1 MDFYKNWQSR
11 VFSTGNRSKI
21 SRFMIVLPFCLL
33 TLLESGFKNKFDDP
47 GNEIVLRLEPG
58 PENPRN
64 SEGDFSNSF
73 NYKNIGLYVRT
84 DFTLGHTI
92 YNYARGTLIGQFQGD
107 NGLSKDL
114 LRSWQKQGD
123 VTNIPA
129 FVYADQQ
136 VRNKLYRG
144 GAGNTMFYEKGDY
157 LAIRELTLTYDLP
170 KALLKRA
177 KISGLRL
184 NVTGHNLLK
193 GSFNF

>member
-1 MDFYKNWQSR
+1 MTK
-11 VFSTGNRSKI
+11 
-21 SRFMIVLPFCLL
+21 
-33 TLLESGFKNKFDDP
+33 
-47 GNEIVLRLEPG
+47 
-58 PENPRN
+58 
-64 SEGDFSNSF
+64 F

-184 NVTGHNLLK
+184 NVTGHNLNYFTKFSGLNPEF
-193 GSFNF
+193 GGQDSGRYPIPRNIIFGLNVTL